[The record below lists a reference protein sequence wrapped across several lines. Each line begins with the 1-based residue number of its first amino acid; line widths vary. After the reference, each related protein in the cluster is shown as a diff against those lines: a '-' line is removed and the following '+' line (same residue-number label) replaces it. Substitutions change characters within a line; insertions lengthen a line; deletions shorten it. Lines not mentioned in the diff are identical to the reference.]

1 MIFENYITLWKQKYN
16 LSMRTKRNITSIL
29 LVAFVALV
37 LAGCKDNSTTLP
49 EEILVHPDSI
59 EEKFPFADM
68 FHYEKCIPLETNE
81 KCQISELHR
90 VFPLDSVLVI
100 WDRSGEKVFVFNR
113 NGKFLNKI
121 GDKGHGNV
129 EYVRLRDVLVD
140 YKKKTINLLDDFS
153 HKILSF
159 HQDGTHVE
167 TIKYN
172 KTGAFGFY
180 CDDEKVWLES
190 DGLNDSTSLLS
201 VYDREKGETEKT
213 YFPMFKDGRI
223 PILSEKTFSVDPE
236 GQVLFST
243 PYINT
248 IYKIENDRLFPKY
261 RVNIIGN
268 TLDDSDLTSD
278 SYIEGLQAKNYYGN
292 ISDVYHVNDYLF
304 FLFRFLYKGS
314 SKLTSYSVC
323 YNTKEKVCH
332 LFDYTLQHDKK
343 LTFSPGCFI
352 IGSGQ
357 NELFFTLDL
366 SSYPTEL
373 LPIIHRMPELSNCT
387 NDDNPI
393 IVVYNVP

>member
-1 MIFENYITLWKQKYN
+1 MKARRK
-16 LSMRTKRNITSIL
+16 ITSIL
-29 LVAFVALV
+29 FVAFAALV
-37 LAGCKDNSTTLP
+37 LAGCKDDSAMQT
-49 EEILVHPDSI
+49 EEILVHPDSM
-59 EEKFPFADM
+59 EEKFPFAEM
-68 FHYEKCIPLETNE
+68 FQYEKCIPLETNE
-81 KCQISELHR
+81 KCQISEIYR

-100 WDRSGEKVFVFNR
+100 WDRSSEKVFVFNR

-140 YKKKTINLLDDFS
+140 YKKKTINLLDDLS
-153 HKILSF
+153 SKIQSF

-180 CDDEKVWLES
+180 CNDEKVWLEC

-223 PILSEKTFSVDPE
+223 PILLEKNFSMNPE
-236 GQVLFST
+236 YQVLFST

-278 SYIEGLQAKNYYGN
+278 SYKEGLKAEDYYGW
-292 ISDVYHVNDYLF
+292 ISNVYLVKDYLF
-304 FLFRFLYKGS
+304 FRFKYRGS
-314 SKLTSYSVC
+314 SKITSYSVC

-343 LTFSPGCFI
+343 LTFSPGNFI

-373 LPIIHRMPELSNCT
+373 MPTIHRMPELSSCT